1 MRVADFRHS
10 LPFESGTNRVC
21 AGLSCHQQRGTT
33 SCPSGNTWCPLS
45 RSGPVDINTASA
57 EALAEAIH
65 GVGLKRARAI
75 VLHREEHGAFESV
88 DQLAQVQGIGTKTI
102 ERNRDRLTTGASE

>member
-1 MRVADFRHS
+1 MFKWKHLVSAFVLGVSSAVFAAD
-10 LPFESGTNRVC
+10 P
-21 AGLSCHQQRGTT
+21 A
-33 SCPSGNTWCPLS
+33 
-45 RSGPVDINTASA
+45 GPVDINTASA
-57 EALAEAIH
+57 EVLAEAIH

>member
-1 MRVADFRHS
+1 MFKWKHLVSAFVLGVS
-10 LPFESGTNRVC
+10 SVVFAAEP
-21 AGLSCHQQRGTT
+21 AG
-33 SCPSGNTWCPLS
+33 PI
-45 RSGPVDINTASA
+45 DINTASA
-57 EALAEAIH
+57 EVLADAIH